1 MTKEDNMPED
11 PVVSKPDDA
20 MGVSAAPP
28 RRREW
33 RRFARVFFGR
43 RLYLI
48 GFIIVVII
56 ILTAIFA
63 PLIAPYDPIK
73 TAPLDRLQNPSAQHW
88 LGTDQL
94 GRDTFSRIVYGTQ
107 VSLLIGFS
115 AVFVSAI
122 IGALMGLT
130 AAHFGGW
137 VFTVIMRITDVLMAL
152 PAIILMM
159 LIAGML
165 KGGGGMG
172 SIWVVVIALAFGGI
186 APMCRM
192 MCGMALS
199 VKQNDYV
206 MAGRAIGMGN
216 WRIMLTQIFPNAF
229 PPLIVG
235 VTMGIGGVV
244 LGEAGLSFLG
254 IGVQA
259 PIPSWGGMVMDGQ
272 RFLLTN
278 PLLSLLPGFAIMLLV
293 FGFNMVGDGI
303 RDAIDP
309 RLRGVI

>member
-1 MTKEDNMPED
+1 VPEN
-11 PVVSKPDDA
+11 PVVSTPGDA
-20 MGVSAAPP
+20 MGVAAAPP

-33 RRFARVFFGR
+33 RRFARIFFGR
-43 RLYLI
+43 KLYLI

-63 PLIAPYDPIK
+63 PILTPYDPI
-73 TAPLDRLQNPSAQHW
+73 TNDLTSRLQNPSAEHW

-94 GRDTFSRIVYGTQ
+94 GRDMLSRIIYGTQ
-107 VSLLIGFS
+107 VSLIIGFS
-115 AVFVSAI
+115 AVFSSAI

-137 VFTVIMRITDVLMAL
+137 VFTVIMRLTDVLMAL

-165 KGGGGMG
+165 KGGGLW
-172 SIWVVVIALAFGGI
+172 IVVFALAFGGI

-206 MAGRAIGMGN
+206 MSGRAIGMSN

-235 VTMGIGGVV
+235 LTMGIGGVV

-259 PIPSWGGMVMDGQ
+259 PTPSWGGMVMDGQ

>member
-1 MTKEDNMPED
+1 MPEN
-11 PVVSKPDDA
+11 PVASTPGDA
-20 MGVSAAPP
+20 MGVAAAPP
-28 RRREW
+28 RRSEW

-43 RLYLI
+43 TLYLI
-48 GFIIVVII
+48 GFIIVMII

-63 PLIAPYDPIK
+63 PLLAPYDPIK
-73 TAPLDRLQNPSAQHW
+73 PAPLDRLQNPNAEHL
-88 LGTDQL
+88 LGTDSL
-94 GRDTFSRIVYGTQ
+94 GRDILSRIIYGAQ
-107 VSLLIGFS
+107 VSLIIGFS
-115 AVFVSAI
+115 AVFASAT
-122 IGALMGLT
+122 IGGLMGLT

-137 VFTVIMRITDVLMAL
+137 VFTLIMRITDVLMAL

-159 LIAGML
+159 LIAGMMQ
-165 KGGGGMG
+165 GGGLW
-172 SIWVVVIALAFGGI
+172 IVIFALGFGGI

-206 MAGRAIGMGN
+206 KAGRAIGMSN
-216 WRIMLTQIFPNAF
+216 WRIMTTQIFPNAF
-229 PPLIVG
+229 PPLIVAL
-235 VTMGIGGVV
+235 TMGIGGVV

-259 PIPSWGGMVMDGQ
+259 PTPSWGGMVMDGQ
-272 RFLLTN
+272 RFLLDY
-278 PLLSLLPGFAIMLLV
+278 PLQSLLPGFAIMLLV

>member
-1 MTKEDNMPED
+1 MADKPT
-11 PVVSKPDDA
+11 VVSPGDDA
-20 MGVSAAPP
+20 TGVAVAPP
-28 RRREW
+28 HRSEW

-63 PLIAPYDPIK
+63 PLLAPYDPMQNDLRGK
-73 TAPLDRLQNPSAQHW
+73 LQSPSWSHW

-94 GRDTFSRIVYGTQ
+94 GRDILSRIIFGTRI
-107 VSLLIGFS
+107 SLEIGFS
-115 AVFVSAI
+115 AIFASAI
-122 IGALMGLT
+122 IGILMGLT

-137 VFTVIMRITDVLMAL
+137 VFTLIMRVTDALMAL
-152 PAIILMM
+152 PGIILVL
-159 LIAGML
+159 LIAGL
-165 KGGGGMG
+165 GGRGVG
-172 SIWVVVIALAFGGI
+172 VVIFALGFGGI
-186 APMCRM
+186 AGMCRM
-192 MCGMALS
+192 MCGQALS

-206 MAGRAIGMGN
+206 LAGRTIGMSN

-235 VTMGIGGVV
+235 LTMGIGGVV

-254 IGVQA
+254 IGVPA
-259 PIPSWGGMVMDGQ
+259 PNPSWGGMVMDGQ
-272 RFLLTN
+272 RFLLDN
-278 PLLSLLPGFAIMLLV
+278 PLLSLAPGVAIMFLV
-293 FGFNMVGDGI
+293 FGFNMVGDGV

-309 RLRGVI
+309 KLRGVL

>member
-1 MTKEDNMPED
+1 MADKAI
-11 PVVSKPDDA
+11 VVPPGLDA
-20 MGVSAAPP
+20 IGAAVAPP
-28 RRREW
+28 HHSEW

-43 RLYLI
+43 KLYLI
-48 GFIIVVII
+48 GFIIVTVI

-63 PLIAPYDPIK
+63 PLLAPYDPIK
-73 TAPLDRLQNPSAQHW
+73 PDLRARLQTPSAEHW

-94 GRDTFSRIVYGTQ
+94 GRDILSRIIFGTQ

-115 AVFVSAI
+115 AVFSSAI

-137 VFTVIMRITDVLMAL
+137 VFAVIMRATDVLMAL
-152 PAIILMM
+152 PGIVLMM

-165 KGGGGMG
+165 KGGG
-172 SIWVVVIALAFGGI
+172 IWIVIFALGFGGI
-186 APMCRM
+186 SGMCRM
-192 MCGMALS
+192 MCGQALS

-206 MAGRAIGMGN
+206 LAGRAIGMSN

-235 VTMGIGGVV
+235 LTMGIGGVV

-259 PIPSWGGMVMDGQ
+259 PTPSWGSMVMDGQ

-309 RLRGVI
+309 KLRGVL